1 MASIQPVATRLAGGG
16 TVTADQIGAVAA
28 AASAAML
35 SGREIRLHDQTEV
48 DQALGL
54 LGGTR

>member
-35 SGREIRLHDQTEV
+35 SGR
-48 DQALGL
+48 
-54 LGGTR
+54 